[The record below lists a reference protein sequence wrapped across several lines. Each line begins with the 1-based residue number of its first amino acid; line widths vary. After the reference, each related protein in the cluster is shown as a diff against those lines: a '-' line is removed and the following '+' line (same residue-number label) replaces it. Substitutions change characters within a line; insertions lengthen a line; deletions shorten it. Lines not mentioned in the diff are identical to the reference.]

1 MLRATL
7 KSLAARKLRLAL
19 SAFAIVLGVAFVV
32 GSYVFTDTIDE
43 TFEQIFADS
52 NSDIVVRPVLG
63 EGDQFQFTGGD
74 ARTLPSAMVDDL
86 ADIDGVDRADGVV
99 SSQSV
104 FVINAEGRLVGGTG
118 APGIGTNW
126 SDAPAENGSIPL
138 QVVDGRDPRT
148 AGEVVLEA
156 KTADR
161 ADYEVGDRVTLVMPG
176 DPPQITATLVG
187 ITDFGNGNSLAGATL
202 TLFDTATAQDLLLDG
217 EDVFTSIA
225 VTADDGAD
233 VGELRGRIARTLP
246 DGVEARTGAEVAEE
260 SKDAIEEALGF
271 FNTFLLIFAAVALFV
286 GIFLILNTFSILV
299 AQRTQEMALFRALG
313 AGRRQVTMSVL
324 IEATAVGLV
333 GSTLGLLLGLGVAQL
348 LKLAFG
354 LFGLELGGAGLVLRP
369 RTALIAYAVGIVV
382 TLVAA
387 YVPARRAARVPPVA
401 AMRDDVVIPQSSR
414 RARRVLGI
422 VLTAAGAVSTG
433 VGLFAEVAQAATFVG
448 VGVAAVFVGVAMLAP
463 VIGPPI
469 LRGVAGWFPRAFGT
483 VGLLARENAQR
494 NPRRT
499 AATASA
505 LMIGLALVA
514 AMSVLGQS
522 ANRSIDKALDDGLEA
537 QFVVSNAVGQ
547 PFSPALAD
555 RIAQLDGVAEV
566 ARVRYNAAQV
576 DGNDVFLAALDPAAY
591 TQAAEFEITAGSD
604 DLPSDGVLVSENY
617 ADDHAVGVGDT
628 IDVALPAGV
637 RQMQVSGVFGSTQLL
652 FGADVIVGLDTL
664 QNSGIRPADST
675 VYVVS
680 EPGADPADVRSG
692 VEQAADE
699 LPMVAVKDQEAF
711 KAEQRSQVNQLLYLV
726 YALLG
731 LAIIIAIL
739 GIVNTLAL
747 SVFERTREIGLLRAV
762 GLSRPQLRR
771 MVQLESV
778 AIAVLGAV
786 LGIGLGVLFGIA
798 LQQSQAEFGLEVL
811 AVPLVQLIVFVAL
824 AAVVGILAAL
834 WPAARAAR
842 LDVLRAITTE

>member
-1 MLRATL
+1 
-7 KSLAARKLRLAL
+7 
-19 SAFAIVLGVAFVV
+19 V
-32 GSYVFTDTIDE
+32 
-43 TFEQIFADS
+43 
-52 NSDIVVRPVLG
+52 
-63 EGDQFQFTGGD
+63 
-74 ARTLPSAMVDDL
+74 
-86 ADIDGVDRADGVV
+86 
-99 SSQSV
+99 
-104 FVINAEGRLVGGTG
+104 
-118 APGIGTNW
+118 
-126 SDAPAENGSIPL
+126 PL
-138 QVVDGRDPRT
+138 QVVDGREPRA

-161 ADYEVGDRVTLVMPG
+161 AQYEVGDQVTLVMPS
-176 DPPQITATLVG
+176 DPPQLRARLVG
-187 ITDFGNGNSLAGATL
+187 ITDFGDGNSLAGATL
-202 TLFDTATAQDLLLDG
+202 TLFDTRTAQDLLLDG
-217 EDVFTSIA
+217 EDVFNSIA
-225 VTADDGAD
+225 VTAADGTD
-233 VGELRGRIARTLP
+233 VGELRDRIMQTLP

-260 SKDAIEEALGF
+260 NEDAIQQALGF
-271 FNTFLLIFAAVALFV
+271 FNTFLLIFAAIALFV

-313 AGRRQVTMSVL
+313 AGRRQVTRSVL
-324 IEATAVGLV
+324 VEAMAVGVV

-354 LFGLELGGAGLVLRP
+354 LFGLDLGGAGLALRP
-369 RTALIAYAVGIVV
+369 RTVLIAYAVGIVV

-401 AMRDDVVIPQSSR
+401 ALRDDVVLPHTSLR
-414 RARRVLGI
+414 TRRVLGT
-422 VLTAAGAVSTG
+422 VLTLGGAVSVG
-433 VGLFAEVAQAATFVG
+433 VGLFAEVAQAGTFVG
-448 VGVAAVFVGVAMLAP
+448 AGVAAVFVGVALLAP
-463 VIGPPI
+463 VVGPPI
-469 LRGVAGWFPRAFGT
+469 VRVIAGWFPRAFGT

-522 ANRSIDKALDDGLEA
+522 TNRSIDRALDDGLKA

-555 RIAQLDGVAEV
+555 RIAGLDGVAEV
-566 ARVRYNAAQV
+566 AKVRYNAAQV
-576 DGNDVFLAALDPAAY
+576 DGDNVFVAAFDPAAY
-591 TQAAEFEITAGSD
+591 AQAAEFELSAGSD
-604 DLPSDGVLVSENY
+604 DLVSDTVLVSDDY
-617 ADDHAVGVGDT
+617 AADQGVGVGDT
-628 IDVALPAGV
+628 VAIALPAATREVEVG
-637 RQMQVSGVFGSTQLL
+637 GIFASTQLL
-652 FGADVIVGLDTL
+652 FADLVVGLDAL
-664 QNSGIRPADST
+664 ESGGIRPADST

-680 EPGADPADVRSG
+680 EQGADPAEVRDDI
-692 VEQAADE
+692 EDAAAE

-747 SVFERTREIGLLRAV
+747 SVLERTREIGLLRAV

-798 LQQSQAEFGLEVL
+798 LQRSQVESGLEVL
-811 AVPLVQLIVFVAL
+811 AVPWVQLIIFVVL

>member
-7 KSLAARKLRLAL
+7 KSLAARKLRLGL

-32 GSYVFTDTIDE
+32 GSFVFTDTLDE
-43 TFEQIFADS
+43 TFERIFADS
-52 NSDIVVRPVLG
+52 NSDVIIRPVVG

-74 ARTLPSAMVDDL
+74 ARTLPAAMVDDL
-86 ADIDGVDRADGVV
+86 ADVEGVDRADGTVTN
-99 SSQSV
+99 QSV
-104 FVINAEGRLVGGTG
+104 FVIGSEGRLVGGTG
-118 APGIGTNW
+118 APGVATNW
-126 SDAPAENGSIPL
+126 TDAPAEDGSVPL
-138 QVVDGRDPRT
+138 QVVDGREPRT
-148 AGEVVLEA
+148 ADEVVLEA

-161 ADYEVGDRVTLVMPG
+161 AEYEVGDQVTLVMPG
-176 DPPQITATLVG
+176 DPPQLRARLVG

-202 TLFDTATAQDLLLDG
+202 TLFDTRTAQDLLLDG
-217 EDVFTSIA
+217 EDVFNSIG
-225 VTADDGAD
+225 VTAADDAD
-233 VGELRGRIARTLP
+233 VAELRDRIVQTLP
-246 DGVEARTGAEVAEE
+246 DGVEALTGSELAEE
-260 SKDAIEEALGF
+260 NEDAIQQALGF
-271 FNTFLLIFAAVALFV
+271 FNTFLLIFAAIALFV

-313 AGRRQVTMSVL
+313 AGRRQVTRSVL
-324 IEATAVGLV
+324 VEAVAVGLV
-333 GSTLGLLLGLGVAQL
+333 GSTLGLLLGMGVAQL
-348 LKLAFG
+348 LKLAFA
-354 LFGLELGGAGLVLRP
+354 LFGLDLGGAGLVLRP
-369 RTALIAYAVGIVV
+369 RTVLIAYAVGIVV

-401 AMRDDVVIPQSSR
+401 AMRDDVVFPHTSLR
-414 RARRVLGI
+414 MRRVLGT
-422 VLTAAGAVSTG
+422 VLTIAGAVSMG
-433 VGLFAEVAQAATFVG
+433 VGLFTEVARAGTFVG
-448 VGVAAVFVGVAMLAP
+448 AGVAAVFVGVALLAP
-463 VIGPPI
+463 VVGPPI
-469 LRGVAGWFPRAFGT
+469 VRVIAGWFPRAFGT

-514 AMSVLGQS
+514 AMSVIGQS
-522 ANRSIDKALDDGLEA
+522 TNRSIDRALDDGLKA

-555 RIAQLDGVAEV
+555 RIAGLDGVAEV
-566 ARVRYNAAQV
+566 ARVRYNAAQA
-576 DGNDVFLAALDPAAY
+576 DGVGVFLAAFDPAAY
-591 TQAAEFEITAGSD
+591 AQAAELEISSGSD
-604 DLPSDGVLVSENY
+604 GLPSDGVLVSEDY
-617 ADDHAVGVGDT
+617 ARDQAVGVGDT
-628 IDVALPAGV
+628 VEIALPAATRDMEVG
-637 RQMQVSGVFGSTQLL
+637 GIFASTQLL
-652 FGADVIVGLDTL
+652 FADLVVGLDTL
-664 QNSGIRPADST
+664 KSGGIRPADST

-680 EPGADPADVRSG
+680 GQGADPAEVRSG
-692 VEQAADE
+692 IEEAADE

-747 SVFERTREIGLLRAV
+747 SVLERTREIGLLRAV

-786 LGIGLGVLFGIA
+786 LGIGLGLLFGIA
-798 LQQSQAEFGLEVL
+798 LQRSQADSGLEVL
-811 AVPLVQLIVFVAL
+811 AVPWVQLIIFVVL
-824 AAVVGILAAL
+824 AAVVGVLAAL

>member
-1 MLRATL
+1 VLRATF
-7 KSLAARKLRLAL
+7 KSLAARKLRLGL

-32 GSYVFTDTIDE
+32 GSFVFTDTLDE
-43 TFEQIFADS
+43 TFERIFADS
-52 NSDIVVRPVLG
+52 NSDVIVRPVLG

-74 ARTLPSAMVDDL
+74 ARTLPAAMVDEL
-86 ADIDGVDRADGVV
+86 AGVEGVDRADGVV
-99 SSQSV
+99 SNQSV
-104 FVINAEGRLVGGTG
+104 FVIDSEDRLVGGTG
-118 APGIGTNW
+118 APGIATNW
-126 SDAPAENGSIPL
+126 NDAPAEDGSVPL
-138 QVVDGRDPRT
+138 QIVEGREPRT

-161 ADYEVGDRVTLVMPG
+161 AGYGVGDQVTLVMPG
-176 DPPQITATLVG
+176 DPPQLRARLVG

-202 TLFDTATAQDLLLDG
+202 TLFDTRTAQDLLLDG
-217 EDVFTSIA
+217 EDVFNSIA
-225 VTADDGAD
+225 VTAADGTD
-233 VGELRGRIARTLP
+233 VGQLRDRIVQTLP

-260 SKDAIEEALGF
+260 NEDAIQQALGF
-271 FNTFLLIFAAVALFV
+271 FNTFLLIFAAIALFV

-313 AGRRQVTMSVL
+313 AGRRQVTRSVL
-324 IEATAVGLV
+324 VEAVAVGVV

-348 LKLAFG
+348 LKLAFA
-354 LFGLELGGAGLVLRP
+354 LFGLDLGGAGLVLRP
-369 RTALIAYAVGIVV
+369 RTVFVAYAVGIVV

-401 AMRDDVVIPQSSR
+401 ALRDDVVLPHTSLR
-414 RARRVLGI
+414 MRRVLGA
-422 VLTAAGAVSTG
+422 VLTLAGAVSMG
-433 VGLFAEVAQAATFVG
+433 VGLFAEVPQAGTFVG
-448 VGVAAVFVGVAMLAP
+448 GGVAAVFVGIALLAP
-463 VIGPPI
+463 ILGPPI
-469 LRGVAGWFPRAFGT
+469 VRVIAGWFPRAFGT

-522 ANRSIDKALDDGLEA
+522 TNRSIDRALDDGLQA

-555 RIAQLDGVAEV
+555 QIAGLDGVAEV
-566 ARVRYNAAQV
+566 ARVRYNAAQA
-576 DGNDVFLAALDPAAY
+576 DGDDVFLAAFDPAAY
-591 TQAAEFEITAGSD
+591 AQAAEFEITSGSD
-604 DLPSDGVLVSENY
+604 DLQSDAVLVSEDY
-617 ADDHAVGVGDT
+617 AREQGVRVGEMVA
-628 IDVALPAGV
+628 IALPAATREVEVG
-637 RQMQVSGVFGSTQLL
+637 GIFASTQLL
-652 FGADVIVGLDTL
+652 FADLVVGLDTL
-664 QNSGIRPADST
+664 ESGGIRPADST

-680 EPGADPADVRSG
+680 EQGADPAEIRSG
-692 VEQAADE
+692 IEEAADE

-747 SVFERTREIGLLRAV
+747 SVLERTREIGLLRAV

-786 LGIGLGVLFGIA
+786 LGIGLGLLFGIA
-798 LQQSQAEFGLEVL
+798 LQRSQAESGLEVL
-811 AVPLVQLIVFVAL
+811 AVPWVQLIIFVVL
-824 AAVVGILAAL
+824 AALVGILAAL